1 MATYKVKGFIL
12 GLDPKLTEE
21 SEYVEADNEKIAEED
36 FLWHRDGYGIISTT
50 KMSDLNSAFTDSQV
64 DAIKDEVGIML
75 GDAIHDSNDRHEVVD
90 AIIGDILTDIEETAD
105 WSHLEEDEYS
115 ISDVQIA
122 LARVLKNK
130 CTTL

>member
-1 MATYKVKGFIL
+1 MNIYKVKGFIL
-12 GLDPKLTEE
+12 GCDPKLTEE
-21 SEYVEADNEKIAEED
+21 TEYVEADNEKIAEED
-36 FLWHRDGYGIISTT
+36 FLWHRDGYGIISIT
-50 KMSDLNSAFTDSQV
+50 KMSDFNTAFTESQV
-64 DAIKDEVGIML
+64 EGIKDYLMQKL
-75 GDAIHDSNDRHEVVD
+75 GDIFTDYNDREEVVG

-115 ISDVQIA
+115 ISDTDIA